1 VIQKTVVHTRVFAD
15 RPEGG
20 NPCAVVLDGDDLTVE
35 QAMSLAAR
43 FGAETM
49 LVTKPR
55 TADADFGLRSFV
67 PRYEME
73 MCVHGTVAAT
83 TVLRKSGRLPKT
95 PARIDT
101 LLGPISVTWR
111 EDADKELV
119 VTAFQFPGTFSKLN
133 PTPEEVSRAL
143 RIPSRMIRREFGPIV
158 SVSTSRYKLIVP
170 LESEEILNGLRP
182 DFEMLWRLCDQYDTT
197 GFYPFVEVRSGSPGN
212 YAARQFPKRAGYD
225 EDPATGTAA
234 CALGAYL
241 ATHHHPGDGWHYFQ
255 IRQGYAMAK
264 PSRLEVGAYVD
275 DGRVTRTCVTGKATI
290 LNESLETIPPVSA
303 KG

>member
-1 VIQKTVVHTRVFAD
+1 MAQKTVVHTRVFAD

-20 NPCAVVLDGDDLTVE
+20 NPCPVVLDGDDLTVE
-35 QAMSLAAR
+35 QATSLAAR
-43 FGAETM
+43 FGAETS

-55 TADADFGLRSFV
+55 TADADFGLRFFV
-67 PRYEME
+67 PQHEME
-73 MCVHGTVAAT
+73 MCIHGTVAAT

-133 PTPEEVSRAL
+133 PTLEEVSRAL
-143 RIPSRMIRREFGPIV
+143 RIPSRVIRREFGPIV
-158 SVSTSRYKLIVP
+158 SVSTSRYKLMVP
-170 LESEEILNGLRP
+170 LESEEILDGLRP
-182 DFEMLWRLCDQYDTT
+182 DFEMLW
-197 GFYPFVEVRSGSPGN
+197 
-212 YAARQFPKRAGYD
+212 RAGYD

-241 ATHHHPGDGWHYFQ
+241 ATHHHPTDGWHYFQ

-264 PSRLEVGAYVD
+264 PSRMEVGAYVD
-275 DGRVTRTCVTGKATI
+275 DGRVTRTCVSGKATI
-290 LNESLETIPPVSA
+290 LNMSLETVPPVSA
-303 KG
+303 RG